1 MEEIVRVSDVR
12 HVYPDGTALHF
23 HGLDFVVR
31 QGERVALLGANGSG
45 KTTLLYHI
53 IGLLR
58 PRSGLVRVFGH
69 DPAAEWHR
77 IRKDVGVLLQNPE
90 VQIIAPRVRDDIGFS
105 PRNYG
110 LPSDEVERMVLE
122 IAELLEISHLLDRV
136 PHYLS
141 GGEKQKVAL
150 AGALVM
156 RPRLLIMDEPF
167 EGLDAASK
175 LELIG
180 VINRLHREKE
190 VAIIVTVHDVNL
202 APYFIDTVYVM
213 AVGGE
218 LVRKGAPREIFGD
231 PGLMAAHRLEPPVL
245 SRLFLSLRERG
256 YPVGTAMT
264 VEEATEIL
272 IELMGQKVAEG
283 GHGAA

>member
-1 MEEIVRVSDVR
+1 MEEIVRISDVR
-12 HVYPDGTALHF
+12 HVYPDGTTLHF

-45 KTTLLYHI
+45 KTTLLYHL
-53 IGLLR
+53 IGLLK
-58 PRSGLVRVFGH
+58 PQSGMVKVLGR
-69 DPAAEWHR
+69 DPAVEWHL

-110 LPSDEVERMVLE
+110 VPPDETDRMVDE
-122 IAELLEISHLLDRV
+122 IAQLLEITHLLDRV

-156 RPRLLIMDEPF
+156 KPRLLIMDEPF

-175 LELIG
+175 MEL
-180 VINRLHREKE
+180 VRLLNRLHSEKGM
-190 VAIIVTVHDVNL
+190 AMIVTVHDVNL
-202 APYFIDTVYVM
+202 APYFIDTVYMM

-218 LVRKGAPREIFGD
+218 IVRRGTPREIFGD
-231 PGLMAAHRLEPPVL
+231 PELMAQHRLEPPVL
-245 SRLFLSLRERG
+245 SRLFLKLRDLG
-256 YPVGTAMT
+256 YPLDTVMT
-264 VEEATEIL
+264 VEEATSAL
-272 IELMGQKVAEG
+272 ASLMGEKVG
-283 GHGAA
+283 GRGLGDA

>member
-1 MEEIVRVSDVR
+1 LEEIVRVSNVR
-12 HVYPDGTALHF
+12 HVYPDGTTLHF
-23 HGLDFVVR
+23 RGVEFVVH

-58 PRSGLVRVFGH
+58 PQSGLVKVFGH
-69 DPAAEWHR
+69 DPAVEWHL

-90 VQIIAPRVRDDIGFS
+90 VQIVAPRVRDDIGFS

-110 LPSDEVERMVLE
+110 VPADQTELMVSQT
-122 IAELLEISHLLDRV
+122 AELLEITHLLDRV

-156 RPRLLIMDEPF
+156 KPRLLIMDEPF

-175 LELIG
+175 MELVG
-180 VINRLHREKE
+180 LLNRLHKEKD
-190 VAIIVTVHDVNL
+190 VAMIVTVHDVNL

-218 LVRKGAPREIFGD
+218 IVRKGHPREIFGD
-231 PGLMAAHRLEPPVL
+231 PELMAAHRLEPPVL
-245 SRLFLSLRERG
+245 SRLFLNLRELG
-256 YPVGTAMT
+256 YPLGTVMT
-264 VEEATEIL
+264 VEEATAAL
-272 IELMGQKVAEG
+272 AALMGRRAERLE
-283 GHGAA
+283 HGNH